1 MATTPTNLS
10 VPSESPIDLK
20 YNAGKID
27 EFVTS
32 MGWTYI
38 DRFGNQHYT
47 VEGINYLSQQAM
59 AAFGYVILTGK
70 TFTTGATINEPNE
83 VLLNTA
89 DGEYYKWTGSF
100 LSGPKVV
107 PANSTPENTGGIGPG
122 AWLSVGDTTARQY
135 VDMRTN
141 TFNVEYFG
149 FKTGTGQDISR
160 LLTAF
165 DQAEELVFSGGTYYV
180 DDFEMPSSAR
190 CKTITILPGS
200 EVRQIG
206 YNCIF
211 NVTDN
216 FTINLSG
223 GGIWHGGLKK
233 ALVTADAAVGQFS
246 FKVDD
251 PAALSVGDFVTT
263 SFLIPDN
270 YGPSNPWKWTNSIRY
285 AGDEFNI
292 IQSISGDTV
301 TVKNAVEQRTLMRN
315 VYVGNWKFSAKGIN
329 FKGTGNVNI
338 VGGRITEFKSPM
350 IVAEGSVK
358 VKISGT
364 EFTGMTIDAFY
375 VLDSASIMLCDNFK
389 FKGCYDFG
397 KQGFVHASSG
407 EIYLLN
413 GEWHKGNADDDFYA
427 GSREGLVTHGKVKA
441 FNVTFAGTSL
451 LPLQGSQVD
460 SVTGQTANQLFG
472 NRISPSRWVATN
484 GGMSSGDFDTQ
495 GYDFVNCQYLNY
507 QRGIIALGGN
517 SYNGNIIV
525 RSLNLRDVVSV
536 GCLFD
541 IRANT
546 AGGYSTQVRDH
557 ELRDLSV
564 YRRYALA
571 YYPLFFTS
579 SGQYFVFSGELKYD
593 AGGLTDDHRIST
605 DTCRI
610 DDFCIQNSGSVILT
624 SPTNIGNLLVRQAA
638 VTKMGTGQLNDFT
651 PATLVQGGTLT
662 GDLISNPSRLN
673 RMRSVDFAFNAN
685 DSTTWVTLFTSTTA
699 YTRVDVR
706 IELAPRKTL
715 AAGSGLCGVIA
726 ASLNKDGTSVGVI
739 VNASNYISGAAGNIA
754 VWEGKVFGTQGAIAD
769 NAVHVRCLS
778 TGEVQMNINSG
789 NYLSGV
795 AFVAGA

>member
-1 MATTPTNLS
+1 MATTPTNLP
-10 VPSESPIDLK
+10 VPSESPRDLK
-20 YNAGKID
+20 FNAGKID

-32 MGWTYI
+32 MGWTYT
-38 DRFGNQHYT
+38 DRLGNKHYT
-47 VEGINYLSQQAM
+47 VEGLRWLAQQAISQ
-59 AAFGYVILTGK
+59 FGYITLDSFEDGNTLTLPNQVLRLE
-70 TFTTGATINEPNE
+70 AT
-83 VLLNTA
+83 
-89 DGEYYKWTGSF
+89 GEYYRWDGPF
-100 LSGPKVV
+100 PKVV
-107 PANSTPENTGGIGPG
+107 SPDSTPESTGGIGPG

-685 DSTTWVTLFTSTTA
+685 DSTTWVTLLTSTTA

-795 AFVAGA
+795 AFVAGV

>member
-1 MATTPTNLS
+1 MATTPTQKP

-38 DRFGNQHYT
+38 DRFGNKHYT
-47 VEGINYLSQQAM
+47 IEGLRWLAQQAISQ
-59 AAFGYVILTGK
+59 FGYITLDSFEDGNTLTLPNQVLRLE
-70 TFTTGATINEPNE
+70 AT
-83 VLLNTA
+83 
-89 DGEYYKWTGSF
+89 GEYYRWDGPF
-100 LSGPKVV
+100 PKVV
-107 PANSTPENTGGIGPG
+107 SPDSTPESTGGIGPG

-149 FKTGTGQDISR
+149 FKTGTGQDISK

-211 NVTDN
+211 NVTDY
-216 FTINLSG
+216 FTINLIG

-301 TVKNAVEQRTLMRN
+301 TVKNAVVQRTLMRN

-427 GSREGLVTHGKVKA
+427 GYREGLVTHGKVKA
-441 FNVTFAGTSL
+441 FNVTFTGTSL

-517 SYNGNIIV
+517 SYNGNITV

-624 SPTNIGNLLVRQAA
+624 SPTNIGNLLVRQAS

-795 AFVAGA
+795 AFVAGV